1 METSLPLISFQVL
14 NESRKGDNIDDD
26 PFDDDQPE
34 LTPYH
39 EPDEGRL
46 LRDHIRNIY
55 FF

>member
-1 METSLPLISFQVL
+1 MNPEKVLVLVLHNISIL
-14 NESRKGDNIDDD
+14 LSDNIDDD